1 MLATAD
7 CTNHYM
13 EQIVYESSWS
23 DNTSNGISWFNLLTT
38 EPIPEE
44 TDITDISHTPVRNNS
59 GRSCSTSSIESC
71 YVVLEIQRPRSDTEI
86 STNIEKQQE
95 DDEEEEEMEEE
106 MEELHFAQV
115 KINEHSMDSEQLTVS
130 LTLEVN
136 FFHLANI
143 KRTTYILFFSY
154 QVSTGRT
161 SCRTHSRTDLRSRR
175 IC

>member
-44 TDITDISHTPVRNNS
+44 TDITDISRTPVRNNS

-115 KINEHSMDSEQLTVS
+115 KINEHSMDCEQLTAS

-136 FFHLANI
+136 FFHFADI
-143 KRTTYILFFSY
+143 K
-154 QVSTGRT
+154 
-161 SCRTHSRTDLRSRR
+161 
-175 IC
+175 